1 MHAVCTTVAATA
13 LALTASVAAA
23 QPASATPTDIAGDRI
38 SWYGSLPCRDGG
50 GVVDVFSRT
59 AYLTPGYGSYRLRVG
74 LYRSSDDGRIALG
87 PLRDVTS
94 NGGVWQGYWDWN
106 TRFSYSGNAY
116 MVAYAYRWN
125 GSSYALTA
133 REWVPCA

>member
-1 MHAVCTTVAATA
+1 MNMVRSTVVATA
-13 LALTASVAAA
+13 LALTAGVATA
-23 QPASATPTDIAGDRI
+23 QPALAMPADVNGDRI

-59 AYLTPGYGSYRLRVG
+59 AYLTPGYGSYRLRLG

-94 NGGVWQGYWDWN
+94 SGNVWQGYYNWN
-106 TRFSYSGNAY
+106 QRFSYSSNAY
-116 MVAYAYRWN
+116 MVAYAFRWN
-125 GSSYALTA
+125 GFSYALVA